1 MRLRLTPREN
11 SFYAYFT
18 RAAENLVT
26 GAELLAQMVANGN
39 DRTALAEKLKEVEH
53 GSDEITHSV
62 FKQLNKSFITP
73 FDRED
78 IYRLGS
84 TLDDVMDELE
94 AAGDLILLYG
104 LHELPEEVEQ
114 MITVLARCAQVTAAA
129 MPGLQ
134 KMTDLEEYWI
144 EVNRL
149 ENEADQIYRRLLKR
163 LFSGE
168 YDALTVLKIKEVGDV
183 LEEAADAFE
192 HVANIVETIAVK
204 ESPRRCRRGR

>member
-1 MRLRLTPREN
+1 VRLRLTPREN

-18 RAAENLVT
+18 QAAGNLVV
-26 GAELLAQMVANGN
+26 GADLLSQMVSNGN

-53 GSDEITHSV
+53 SSDEITHSV

-84 TLDDVMDELE
+84 TLDDVMDEME
-94 AAGDLILLYG
+94 AAGDLMLLYG
-104 LHELPEEVEQ
+104 LQELPDEIKQ
-114 MITVLARCAQVTAAA
+114 MIDVLVRCAGVTAEA
-129 MPGLQ
+129 MPHLQ
-134 KMTDLEEYWI
+134 KMTNLEAYWI

-149 ENEADQIYRRLLKR
+149 ENEADQVYRRLLKR

-192 HVANIVETIAVK
+192 HVANTVETIAVK
-204 ESPRRCRRGR
+204 ES

>member
-11 SFYAYFT
+11 AFYAFFNS
-18 RAAENLVT
+18 AAENLVI
-26 GAELLAQMVANGN
+26 GADLLLQMVSNGN

-53 GSDEITHSV
+53 GSDEITHAV
-62 FKQLNKSFITP
+62 FKQLNSSFITP

-104 LHELPEEVEQ
+104 LHELPAEIEHMVD
-114 MITVLARCAQVTAAA
+114 VLNKCARVTSEA
-129 MPGLQ
+129 MPRLQ
-134 KMTDLEEYWI
+134 RMKDLEAYWI

-149 ENEADQIYRRLLKR
+149 ENEADRIHRRLLKR
-163 LFSGE
+163 LFSGD

-204 ESPRRCRRGR
+204 ES